1 VKAGQTALTIVHN
14 QPQRSSRL
22 GIADELAKLADLRDK
37 GVMSDEEFASEKA
50 RLLSE

>member
-1 VKAGQTALTIVHN
+1 MPLQSCIIRPSA
-14 QPQRSSRL
+14 RSRL

-37 GVMSDEEFASEKA
+37 GVMSDDEFELEKA